1 MENEEAMEEV
11 RQQMRD
17 RGYDLGEPHELSSHD
32 GWAASY
38 APMGD
43 PDAAFLY
50 GYGVSPLE
58 AMRDAL
64 RQVEVSIRTQGHVA
78 SVEP

>member
-1 MENEEAMEEV
+1 MESKEAMEEV

-17 RGYDLGEPHELSSHD
+17 RGYDLRDPHELSSHD

-43 PDAAFLY
+43 LDAAPVY
-50 GYGVSPLE
+50 GYGTTALE

-64 RQVEVSIRTQGHVA
+64 RQVEARIRVQGHIV

>member
-1 MENEEAMEEV
+1 VENEEAMEEV

-17 RGYDLGEPHELSSHD
+17 RGYDLGEPHERLNHD
-32 GWAASY
+32 GWAASC
-38 APMGD
+38 ARRGD
-43 PDAAFLY
+43 PDAAIMY
-50 GYGVSPLE
+50 GYGASPLE

-64 RQVEVSIRTQGHVA
+64 RQVKTSIRALGHVV